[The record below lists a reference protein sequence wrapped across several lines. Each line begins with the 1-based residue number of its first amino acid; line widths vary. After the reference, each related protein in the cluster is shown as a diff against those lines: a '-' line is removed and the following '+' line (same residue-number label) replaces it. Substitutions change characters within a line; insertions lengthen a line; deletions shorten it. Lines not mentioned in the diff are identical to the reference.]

1 METVNNNIEE
11 VDVLPTQEIAMTLSI
26 MRRLAVK
33 SLRSV
38 SGMLDLLAERL
49 EVVEVNCDNAEM
61 PLVYVE
67 NDKKEV
73 NTSRIEKLAEVSSR
87 LRNDSLVSIDRGFLE
102 DCDFTCETDPDTGLE
117 MIRLDEVSYHCTKED
132 GWMVIYDK
140 VYDVTEYLERGSH
153 PGGEDVMMEYLGY
166 DATMA
171 FRGVGHSKG
180 ALRMLEKYVVGIL
193 PIDERLNF
201 KPDF

>member
-1 METVNNNIEE
+1 M
-11 VDVLPTQEIAMTLSI
+11 

-33 SLRSV
+33 SLRTV
-38 SGMLDLLAERL
+38 SGMLDTLAESL
-49 EVVEVNCDNAEM
+49 DVVKEKGDNAEI
-61 PLVYVE
+61 PIVSSE
-67 NDKKEV
+67 SDEKEA
-73 NTSRIEKLAEVSSR
+73 NTSKIEKLAEVSSR
-87 LRNDSLVSIDRGFLE
+87 LRNDSLMSNDSGFLE
-102 DCDFTCETDPDTGLE
+102 DCDFTYEQDPDTGLE
-117 MIRLDEVSYHCTKED
+117 DV
-132 GWMVIYDK
+132 WMVIYDK

-193 PIDERLNF
+193 PVDERLNF
-201 KPDF
+201 RSDF